1 MPALLRREGAA
12 VEKAVAAYKAAL
24 KNAKATK
31 VERATADAAAKKAQK
46 RYLALKEQVKMDED
60 KKKAALELALEA
72 AQELE
77 HKRNAV
83 ALTPQESLEIVKK
96 VGELT
101 KIVATGDADADA
113 ALRATA
119 LENALEYQDEQK
131 KAMTRYRRAAE
142 AVRDDLGD
150 KSPEYATANAK
161 FYHQKAIFE
170 QVQKLLA
177 SQNAA
182 GAAAA
187 AKVDK
192 AKYGGE
198 LAGW

>member
-1 MPALLRREGAA
+1 VPALLRREGAA